1 MTYAPIYVIAGK
13 EGSLVNAEAELLL
26 EKLLEPQQRAVGLF
40 RVEPAEVCISE
51 VLDELRTA
59 PFLTARRVVLVKN
72 ADKFV
77 SENRRL
83 LERYFDNP
91 SPTGI
96 LILAVKS
103 WPAQTKL
110 AGKLSGVGK
119 LMTVKQ
125 PQSWQLPPRLIKY
138 ARDAHDKNL
147 TADAAGLLIEL
158 TGDDLNRLYSEIDK
172 LALFAGTEKAITV
185 QHIELLIGHNRLFDC
200 FAVIDACLVGSV
212 AQAVGRLRNMFA
224 KDKSAE
230 YKVIGA
236 FAFHLRRMF
245 TAKVLLEEGIRPAEI
260 AKRLRIWSNKDG
272 FFLQLRRVSL
282 KQIGEGLQK
291 LAETDYAIKTGRA
304 QARVAAEQLV
314 LGLAAGQNR

>member
-13 EGSLVNAEAELLL
+13 EDSLVNAEAELLL

-40 RVEPAEVCISE
+40 RAEPAEVSVTD

-77 SENRRL
+77 SNNRQL

-91 SPTGI
+91 CSTGI

-103 WPAQTKL
+103 WPAKTKL

-119 LMTVKQ
+119 LLTVKQ
-125 PQSWQLPPRLIKY
+125 PKPWQLPDHLIKY
-138 ARDAHDKNL
+138 SSDAHDKNL

-158 TGDDLNRLYSEIDK
+158 TGDDLSRLYSEIDK
-172 LALFAGTEKAITV
+172 LALFGHTDKDITV
-185 QHIELLIGHNRLFDC
+185 KHVELLIGRNRLFNT
-200 FAVIDACLVGSV
+200 FAVIDACLAGNVTR
-212 AQAVGRLRNMFA
+212 AVERLRSMFA
-224 KDKSAE
+224 DDRTAE
-230 YKVIGA
+230 YTVVGA

-245 TAKVLLEEGIRPAEI
+245 SAKVLLEEGIRPAEI
-260 AKRLRIWSNKDG
+260 ARRLRIWSSKDS

-314 LGLAAGQNR
+314 LGLAAGQSR